1 MNNVLPTIRK
11 LSSNRFIEEISFDN
25 NVDILAEESFLDNIR
40 IKEGNVEEGTITRIN
55 ANDIVVDLGLKS
67 DGRILIKELGPN
79 DEITVGAKIN
89 VYVERIEDYS
99 GNVVLS
105 REKAIKVE
113 KWNRL
118 SEDAI
123 TKSEVSGI
131 IKRLIKCGFIVDLG
145 DGINAFLPLSHVD
158 LKQVKDKDVDH
169 LIDAEHKFIILK
181 MDKEQGNIVVSRK
194 LVLERLHAGEK
205 AKFLQSLNEGD
216 IVEGKIK
223 SITNYGVFV
232 GIHESEE
239 VGVIDGLLHI
249 TDISWTRVSHPSA
262 VFTCGQSIKTK
273 IIKIDRES
281 TRVSLGV
288 KQMEDNPWKDIES
301 KYPINSMH
309 KGHVVSIE
317 DYGLFVELESGV
329 EGLVHSSEIAWV
341 RSNLPIGSLMARGQE
356 VTVKI
361 LDIDLSKNRMSL
373 SIKECLENP
382 WQKFIDKY
390 PPGSIV
396 SGEVKSNIGSSISII
411 FSDNEI
417 DRNID
422 GIIYAKDLSWSNNG
436 MDEVKKYHIGSKVEA
451 KVIRANVKR
460 GKIYL
465 GIRQI
470 EYDPLEELIQR
481 VKVGDSM
488 HVIVSKREDI
498 GLIVEAANDVSILI
512 EQENLPENRKFVISE
527 KIDVKVLGVEKY
539 KIILSDELKEH
550 NRIEF
555 RRFGSFSIRNY
566 NLMKFNGKLSK
577 DKYFR
582 IYFRSSGSL
591 IDEVN
596 ACKL

>member
-11 LSSNRFIEEISFDN
+11 LSSNRFIEEISYDD
-25 NVDILAEESFLDNIR
+25 NVDILDGESFLDNINV
-40 IKEGNVEEGTITRIN
+40 KEGNVEEGTITRIN
-55 ANDIVVDLGLKS
+55 TNDIVVDLGLKS
-67 DGRILIKELGPN
+67 DGRILIKALGPN
-79 DEITVGAKIN
+79 DEVAVGAKIN
-89 VYVERIEDYS
+89 VYVERVEDYR

-123 TKSEVSGI
+123 TKSEVSGV
-131 IKRLIKCGFIVDLG
+131 IKRSIKCGFIVDLG

-158 LKQVKDKDVDH
+158 LKQVKEADH
-169 LIDAEHKFIILK
+169 LIHTEQKFIILK
-181 MDKEQGNIVVSRK
+181 MDTEQGNIVVSRK
-194 LVLERLHAGEK
+194 LVLERLHADEK
-205 AKFLQSLNEGD
+205 AKFLKSLNEGD

-232 GIHESEE
+232 GIHESED

-249 TDISWTRVSHPSA
+249 TDIAWTRVTHPSA
-262 VFTCGQSIKTK
+262 VFSCGQTIKAK

-281 TRVSLGV
+281 ARVSLGV
-288 KQMEDNPWKDIES
+288 KQLEDNPWQGIES
-301 KYPINSMH
+301 KYPINSIH
-309 KGHVVSIE
+309 KGHVASIE

-329 EGLVHSSEIAWV
+329 EGLVHSSEIAWI
-341 RSNLPIGSLMARGQE
+341 RSNLPISSLMARGQE
-356 VTVKI
+356 VDVKI
-361 LDIDLSKNRMSL
+361 LDIDLLKNRMSL

-396 SGEVKSNIGSSISII
+396 AGEVKSNTGSYISIV

-417 DRNID
+417 DKNID
-422 GIIYAKDLSWSNNG
+422 GIIYAKDLSWSNNNI
-436 MDEVKKYHIGSKVEA
+436 DEIKKYNINNKVEA

-470 EYDPLEELIQR
+470 DYDPLEELIKK
-481 VKVGDSM
+481 VKVGDKM
-488 HVIVSKREDI
+488 QVTVSKREDI

-512 EQENLPENRKFVISE
+512 EQENLPENRKFAISE

-539 KIILSDELKEH
+539 KIVLSA
-550 NRIEF
+550 
-555 RRFGSFSIRNY
+555 
-566 NLMKFNGKLSK
+566 
-577 DKYFR
+577 
-582 IYFRSSGSL
+582 
-591 IDEVN
+591 N
-596 ACKL
+596 ADGNKI

>member
-1 MNNVLPTIRK
+1 MNNVLPTVRK
-11 LSSNRFIEEISFDN
+11 LSSNRFIEEISFDD
-25 NVDILAEESFLDNIR
+25 NVDVLDEESFLDNIR

-158 LKQVKDKDVDH
+158 LKQIKDVDH
-169 LIDAEHKFIILK
+169 LIDIKHKFIILK

-232 GIHESEE
+232 GIHESEK

-301 KYPINSMH
+301 KYPVNGIY

-329 EGLVHSSEIAWV
+329 EGLVHSSEIAWI

-356 VTVKI
+356 VDVKI
-361 LDIDLSKNRMSL
+361 LDIDLPKNRMSL

-382 WQKFIDKY
+382 WQKFIHKY

-422 GIIYAKDLSWSNNG
+422 GIIYAKDLSWSNSG

-465 GIRQI
+465 GVRQI
-470 EYDPLEELIQR
+470 EYDPLEELIQK
-481 VKVGDSM
+481 VKVGDKM
-488 HVIVSKREDI
+488 HVTVSKREDI

-512 EQENLPENRKFVISE
+512 EQENLPENRKFAISE

-539 KIILSDELKEH
+539 KIILSASVDGNK
-550 NRIEF
+550 
-555 RRFGSFSIRNY
+555 
-566 NLMKFNGKLSK
+566 
-577 DKYFR
+577 
-582 IYFRSSGSL
+582 
-591 IDEVN
+591 V
-596 ACKL
+596 